1 MPAEGSCGRLTGVSK
16 RFGRR
21 GSWILRDINLVLLP
35 GSRTVIVGGNGSG
48 KSTLLRVA
56 AGLTRPTA
64 GTVIRSPAISYA
76 PERLPGRSNFTAW
89 EYLGH
94 MGRIRGLDRVTV
106 ETRSGD
112 LVERL
117 GLLPDPNAPIDSL
130 SKGNKQ
136 KVIIAQAF
144 LAPVGLI
151 VLDEPYSG
159 LDDNAR
165 WTLDDLADA
174 EQDRGTAVLLSS
186 HADPM
191 RPRSDQV
198 CRIVDGGL
206 TQIPFTAGAPEY
218 RRIELTGTER
228 SCAAEQ
234 IISAAGLH
242 RVDHDH
248 RRGVLS
254 LDVEASDADAL
265 LHKAITNG
273 WSVTGVVPLPA
284 GDTGNSERTGV

>member
-1 MPAEGSCGRLTGVSK
+1 MPAEGSCGRLAGVSK
-16 RFGRR
+16 RFERR
-21 GSWILRDINLVLLP
+21 GSWILRDIDLVLPP
-35 GSRTVIVGGNGSG
+35 GSRTVIVGDNGSG

-56 AGLTRPTA
+56 AGLTRPTS
-64 GTVIRSPAISYA
+64 GTVIRAPDISYA
-76 PERLPGRSNFTAW
+76 PERLAGRSNFTAW

-94 MGRIRGLDRVTV
+94 MGRIRGLDRVTI

-117 GLLPDPNAPIDSL
+117 GLLPDPYVPIDSL

-136 KVIIAQAF
+136 KVVIAQAF

-159 LDDNAR
+159 LDDTAR
-165 WTLDDLADA
+165 WMLDDLADA
-174 EQDRGTAVLLSS
+174 ERDRGTAVLMSS

-198 CRIVDGGL
+198 CRIVDGHL
-206 TQIPFTAGAPEY
+206 TQMPFTAGAPEC
-218 RRIELTGTER
+218 RRIELTGTGR
-228 SCAAEQ
+228 SCAVEQ
-234 IISAAGLH
+234 ILSAAGLH

-248 RRGVLS
+248 ERGVLS
-254 LDVEASDADAL
+254 LDVGVSDADAL

-284 GDTGNSERTGV
+284 EGKGSSEGTGV